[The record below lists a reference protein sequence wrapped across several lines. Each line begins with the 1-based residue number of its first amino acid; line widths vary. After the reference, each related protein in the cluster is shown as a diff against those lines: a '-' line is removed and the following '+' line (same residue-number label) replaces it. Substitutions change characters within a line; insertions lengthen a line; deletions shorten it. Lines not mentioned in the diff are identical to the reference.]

1 MIDHFDLQLLDA
13 VQRDDGRTAEQLAD
27 CLPLSPSAIARRLRR
42 LRAGGWIART
52 IALVDARLT
61 KDRLRALVTIEMTE
75 HANPDGKARLLKRLA
90 DADEVQF
97 AYEVTGAADILALF
111 DCRNMEDFNLMSER
125 LLDQEPIVRRYVTS
139 FVKRQIKFAPF
150 VGFGERGE

>member
-1 MIDHFDLQLLDA
+1 MLDRFDYRWLEEA
-13 VQRDDGRTAEQLAD
+13 QRDDNRTADQLASVV
-27 CLPLSPSAIARRLRR
+27 PLSPSAIARRLRR
-42 LRAGGWIART
+42 LRSGGWIART

-61 KDRLRALVTIEMTE
+61 KDRLRALVAIEMTE
-75 HANPDGKARLLKRLA
+75 HANPDGKARLLT
-90 DADEVQF
+90 DAEEIQF
-97 AYEVTGAADILALF
+97 AYEVTGSADIVALF
-111 DCRNMEDFNLMSER
+111 DCRNMEDFNLVSGR